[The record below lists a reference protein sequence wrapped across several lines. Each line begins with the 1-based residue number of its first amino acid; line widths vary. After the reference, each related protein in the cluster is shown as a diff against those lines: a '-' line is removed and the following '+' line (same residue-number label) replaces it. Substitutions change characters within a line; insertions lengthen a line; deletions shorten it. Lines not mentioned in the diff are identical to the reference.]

1 MHYCLCAPY
10 RNSNLSEMSEDWG
23 LESDE
28 SILEF
33 EKFDEEDT
41 EVSPTGYEVKYL
53 GCTTLSA
60 EQSQKATS
68 AAIKSVL
75 ASTNKLFTGRR
86 NSQQVILK
94 TSPKGIEIYNKASG
108 EMLKKISIYKI
119 SCCSI
124 DGAYNHIFS
133 FAASGDDEILTCYVF
148 MCPKKKVTQKL
159 SISVAKAFEAAYH
172 DWKES
177 VERNKIA
184 KNSFHSGKTGESSAI
199 KGNQEISVIIER
211 SGNWS
216 GIALADNG
224 GDDENNLLIDI

>member
-1 MHYCLCAPY
+1 MSLCTIPELY
-10 RNSNLSEMSEDWG
+10 LPELSEDWG
-23 LESDE
+23 LEADD

-33 EKFDEEDT
+33 NKSDEEDS
-41 EVSPTGYEVKYL
+41 EDSSSGYEVKYL

-86 NSQQVILK
+86 TSQQVILK
-94 TSPKGIEIYNKASG
+94 TSSKGIEIYNKGSG
-108 EMLKKISIYKI
+108 ELLKKISIYKI

-148 MCPKKKVTQKL
+148 MCPKKKITQKL

-177 VERNKIA
+177 VERNKMT
-184 KNSFHSGKTGESSAI
+184 KNCFRSGQKAGECSAI
-199 KGNQEISVIIER
+199 KGNQEISVIIET
-211 SGNWS
+211 SANWS
-216 GIALADNG
+216 GNTVVDNEG
-224 GDDENNLLIDI
+224 NDENNLLIDI